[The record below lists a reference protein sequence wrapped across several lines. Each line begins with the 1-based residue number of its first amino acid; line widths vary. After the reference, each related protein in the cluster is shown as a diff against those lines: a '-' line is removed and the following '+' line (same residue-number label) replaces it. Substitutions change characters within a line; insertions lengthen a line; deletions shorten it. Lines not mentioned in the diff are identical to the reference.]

1 MKRAI
6 GILIIAILSFGVG
19 FFISYLLTGGRF
31 ESIKKLLKEEEVV
44 VENKTEK
51 ELRERKVERG
61 FPEFHAVEREKKK
74 EKKLA
79 KEEELKKPVV
89 AEKRVPTETGKEHG
103 YVSIIIDDIGD
114 SVEKAR
120 IFASLPIDIT
130 LSIIPYLPH
139 YRECMEVARAN
150 GRSFMIHIPME
161 ANSRSNEI
169 INIEKK
175 TKDLLRID
183 MSDSEIEKLVL
194 NMVNSMPG
202 AVSANN
208 HMGSLF
214 TENRDKMR
222 IVLEVLKER
231 GLFFVDSLT
240 TSNSMACSAGKD
252 VGIIVIKRNVFL
264 DNRRDVEEIKKS
276 IRLLINTAKKRGYA
290 VAIGHPYDVTYQ
302 AIREM
307 IPQMEKEGIKVV
319 SIDKLK
325 DIVSGGRNEG
335 CF

>member
-1 MKRAI
+1 MKRVF
-6 GILIIAILSFGVG
+6 GILVVAILSFGVG
-19 FFISYLLTGGRF
+19 FFISYLLTGGKF
-31 ESIKKLLKEEEVV
+31 GSIERLFRKEEFII
-44 VENKTEK
+44 ENKTEK
-51 ELRERKVERG
+51 EKRKVERE
-61 FPEFHAVEREKKK
+61 FPEVYPVGREKGK

-79 KEEELKKPVV
+79 ERKEIEKPVAPSV
-89 AEKRVPTETGKEHG
+89 KEVPIEVGKG
-103 YVSIIIDDIGD
+103 YRYVSIIIDDMGD

-139 YRECMEVARAN
+139 YRECMEVAKVN

-169 INIEKK
+169 VNIEKK
-175 TKDLLRID
+175 TKNLLRVS
-183 MSDSEIEKLVL
+183 MSDSEIERLVL
-194 NMVNSMPG
+194 DMVNSMPG

-222 IVLEVLKER
+222 VVLEVLKER

-240 TSNSMACSAGKD
+240 TTNSAACSAGSD
-252 VGIIVIKRNVFL
+252 VGMIVVKRNVFL
-264 DNRRDVEEIKKS
+264 DNKRDVEEIKKS

-307 IPQMEKEGIKVV
+307 IPQMEREGIRVV

-325 DIVSGGRNEG
+325 DIVTGGRNEG